1 MGDSEQVKRTQ
12 GTRIDGV
19 QGVRKNAPILVSRAN
34 GGEYTMFHGVLTV
47 PGG

>member
-1 MGDSEQVKRTQ
+1 MGGSEQVKRTQ

-19 QGVRKNAPILVSRAN
+19 QGVRKNAPVLVSRVN
-34 GGEYTMFHGVLTV
+34 GGEYTMFRGALTV